1 MEDDIVKKFIV
12 FLTLTIL
19 LIPTAMFA
27 DTDTTAQLQKL
38 EYAQIEQ
45 EVSTRNA
52 QYRKIE
58 DSIDDANNSVRS
70 GSMAIKAA
78 ADTISDLQQRYAE
91 DHKDSTDPTLDE
103 AILSL
108 LESQKRSLNAQ
119 LGSLPDVHN
128 LKEQGNKGKD
138 QIVAGVQTLF
148 ISYNSIGRQLGELQA
163 NATLLEM
170 QLEVMKIKVKLGMDT
185 QLNLDDTE
193 YKLKTLYASIQ
204 ALQNAH
210 DNLKHQLN
218 LAVGQEYDMEI
229 EIGENPRVEAGE
241 LALIDVASDFLE
253 AQNVS
258 YDLELNK
265 NEYDYVFEDAY
276 RQFENSFYELY
287 KNIKTKQQALEAEEY
302 NLKTAKTNYDILKL
316 KNELG
321 MISSIL
327 YEQGKMQYET
337 AQNKY
342 VEAQD
347 ALFIAYNNY
356 QWAKRGLILSSSSA
370 LDSGTR

>member
-1 MEDDIVKKFIV
+1 MKKFLV
-12 FLTLTIL
+12 FLFVAIMLM
-19 LIPTAMFA
+19 PNAVFA
-27 DTDTTAQLQKL
+27 DADVTDQLPKL
-38 EYAQIEQ
+38 EFAQIEQ
-45 EVSTRNA
+45 EVSNSNA

-58 DSIDDANNSVRS
+58 DSIDDANNNVRS

-78 ADTISDLQQRYAE
+78 VDTISDLQQRYAE
-91 DHKDSTDPTLDE
+91 DHKDSADPTLDE

-119 LGSLPDVHN
+119 MGSLPDVHN
-128 LKEQGNKGKD
+128 LKNQGNKGKD

-148 ISYNSIGRQLGELQA
+148 ISYNSIGRQLEELQA
-163 NATLLEM
+163 SGTLLER
-170 QLEVMKIKVKLGMDT
+170 QLEVMKIKVELGMDT

-193 YKLKTLYASIQ
+193 YRLKTLHASIQ

-218 LAVGQEYDMEI
+218 LAVGQEYDTEI

-253 AQNVS
+253 AQNIS

-287 KNIKTKQQALEAEEY
+287 KNVKTKQQALEAEEV
-302 NLKTAKTNYDILKL
+302 NLKTAKTNYDILEV
-316 KNELG
+316 KNKLG
-321 MISSIL
+321 MLSGIL
-327 YEQGKMQYET
+327 YEQGKMQYQT

-342 VEAQD
+342 ADAQD

-370 LDSGTR
+370 SDSGTR

>member
-1 MEDDIVKKFIV
+1 MKKFIV